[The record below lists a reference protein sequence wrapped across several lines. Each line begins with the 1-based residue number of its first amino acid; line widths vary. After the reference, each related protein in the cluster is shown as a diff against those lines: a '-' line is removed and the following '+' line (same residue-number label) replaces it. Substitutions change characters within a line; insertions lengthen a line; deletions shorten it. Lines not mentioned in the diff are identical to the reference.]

1 MRRAAAVAGALLLGA
16 VGCTTQ
22 ESSSAPAAP
31 ALEASA
37 VPTMRVV
44 GVYTP
49 TPLPG
54 APGAAPTLAVRP
66 VADARAAAAAKRA
79 GKAIG
84 PVITHAGIA
93 RADGYRVEP
102 VGKTAKGEPIYRHP
116 VGSGFMIVIE
126 GKPGISNVENGRS
139 IFRYDPND
147 PTQRP
152 DLEIEVNRPL
162 GDGSEAVCDARRPK
176 IGGVPAIDPPSFA
189 ETAKVSA
196 ALNDL
201 SCRFET
207 FIESNASCTVNQY
220 GDFEFLGKDTQVQFC
235 LVVARSWQFQRGD
248 TLVSVR
254 LRDTDGNPGPVSRF
268 VLRYQ
273 PNPTPKK
280 QPTPQ
285 PTPTAPRRRP

>member
-16 VGCTTQ
+16 IGCTTQ
-22 ESSSAPAAP
+22 ESSNAPAPVEAAP
-31 ALEASA
+31 P
-37 VPTMRVV
+37 PTQRVV

-49 TPLPG
+49 TPAAG
-54 APGAAPTLAVRP
+54 EPGAAPTLAVRP
-66 VADARAAAAAKRA
+66 VGDDKASAAAKRA
-79 GKAIG
+79 GKDIG
-84 PVITHAGIA
+84 PVITFAGIA
-93 RADGYRVEP
+93 RADGARVEP
-102 VGKTAKGEPIYRHP
+102 AGKTAQGVTIYHHP
-116 VGSGFMIVIE
+116 VGSGFMVVIE

-139 IFRYDPND
+139 IYRYSADD

-152 DLEIEVNRPL
+152 DLEIEVDRPL
-162 GDGSEAVCDARRPK
+162 GDGSPAVCDARRPK

-189 ETAKVSA
+189 ETETISA
-196 ALNDL
+196 TLNDL

-220 GDFEFLGKDTQVQFC
+220 GDFEFLGKESKVQFC
-235 LVVARSWQFQRGD
+235 LVIARSWAFQSGD

-268 VLRYQ
+268 VLRYK

-285 PTPTAPRRRP
+285 PTPTVSRRRP